1 VHESFFRHE
10 RWRYLKGAA
19 ALCVLALALY
29 FWHDPLDGPNGGTWL
44 GYTLGTL
51 GALMIVWLAW
61 LGVRKRQYAS
71 NLGSVRGWVSA
82 HVYFG
87 LALLLVAT
95 LHTGFQFGWNLHT
108 LAYALMVLVIASGV
122 VGILV
127 YARYPRLITDHRA
140 QATREAW
147 LGDVLDLN
155 ERAIQLADR
164 ISPDVHRFVLR
175 GAEQVPLGGTWRE
188 QLFGGGRG
196 DGGAAE
202 MRALTEILRKKLTA
216 TGAERAAESETEQV
230 ILLTEEKIMLSERDP
245 ALERLKQLLELL
257 TRRNDLAARV
267 NQDVR
272 MHARLQIWLYLHVPL
287 TGALLAALTAHIVA
301 VFLYR

>member
-1 VHESFFRHE
+1 MHESFLRHA
-10 RWRYLKGAA
+10 RFRYLKA
-19 ALCVLALALY
+19 ALALCALCIALY

-51 GALMIVWLAW
+51 GALMIAWLAW

-82 HVYFG
+82 HVWFG
-87 LALLLVAT
+87 LALLVVAT

-108 LAYALMVLVIASGV
+108 LAYALMVLVIASGTW
-122 VGILV
+122 GITV
-127 YARYPRLITDHRA
+127 YTRYPRLITDHRA

-147 LGDVLDLN
+147 VEEVLDLN
-155 ERAIQLADR
+155 ERSIQLADQ

-175 GAEQVPLGGTWRE
+175 GAEQVRLGGSWRE
-188 QLFGGGRG
+188 QLAGGSG
-196 DGGAAE
+196 DGGVAE
-202 MRALTEILRKKLTA
+202 MTALTEILRKKLTA
-216 TGAERAAESETEQV
+216 TGAERAAAADSEQI

-245 ALERLKQLLELL
+245 AIERLKQLLELL
-257 TRRNDLAARV
+257 TRRNDLASRV

-287 TGALLAALTAHIVA
+287 TGALLAALSAHIVA

>member
-1 VHESFFRHE
+1 VHESFLRHE
-10 RWRYLKGAA
+10 RWRYLKAA
-19 ALCVLALALY
+19 GGLCFVASVVYL
-29 FWHDPLDGPNGGTWL
+29 WHDPLDGPNGGTWL

-71 NLGSVRGWVSA
+71 NLGTVRGWVSA
-82 HVYFG
+82 HVYLG
-87 LALLLVAT
+87 VALLVIAT
-95 LHTGFQFGWNLHT
+95 LHTGFQFGANLHT
-108 LAYALMVLVIASGV
+108 LAYALMVLVIASGIFGIV
-122 VGILV
+122 V
-127 YARYPRLITDHRA
+127 YTRYPRMITDHRA

-147 LGDVLDLN
+147 VDEVLDLN
-155 ERAIQLADR
+155 ERAIQLADQ

-188 QLFGGGRG
+188 QLLGGRG
-196 DGGAAE
+196 DGGVAE
-202 MRALTEILRKKLTA
+202 MDALTEILRKKLTA
-216 TGAERAAESETEQV
+216 TGAERAAVADSEQIIHFTDSR
-230 ILLTEEKIMLSERDP
+230 IMMAERDP
-245 ALERLKQLLELL
+245 AVERLKQLLELL
-257 TRRNDLAARV
+257 TRRNDLARRV
-267 NQDVR
+267 NRDVQ

>member
-1 VHESFFRHE
+1 MHESFLRHA
-10 RWRYLKGAA
+10 RWRYLKAA
-19 ALCVLALALY
+19 TALCLVAIVIY
-29 FWHDPLDGPNGGTWL
+29 WWHDPLDGPNGGTWL

-51 GALMIVWLAW
+51 GALLIVWLSW

-71 NLGSVRGWVSA
+71 NLGSVKGWVSA
-82 HVYFG
+82 HVYLG
-87 LALLLVAT
+87 LALLVIAT

-108 LAYALMVLVIASGV
+108 LAYALMALVIASGAF
-122 VGILV
+122 GIAV
-127 YARYPRLITDHRA
+127 YTRYPRLITDHRS

-147 LGDVLDLN
+147 LEEVLDLN
-155 ERAIQLADR
+155 ERAIQLADQ

-175 GAEQVPLGGTWRE
+175 GAEQVQLGGTWRE
-188 QLFGGGRG
+188 QLFGARG

-202 MRALTEILRKKLTA
+202 MRALTEILRRKLTA
-216 TGAERAAESETEQV
+216 TGAERAAVADAEQV
-230 ILLTEEKIMLSERDP
+230 ILLTDEKIMMSERDP
-245 ALERLKQLLELL
+245 AIERLKQLLELL

-267 NQDVR
+267 NQDVQ

-287 TGALLAALTAHIVA
+287 TAALLAALSAHVVA

>member
-1 VHESFFRHE
+1 VHESFLRHE
-10 RWRYLKGAA
+10 RWRYLKAAA
-19 ALCVLALALY
+19 ALCALAIAVYL
-29 FWHDPLDGPNGGTWL
+29 WHEPLDGPNGGTWL

-51 GALMIVWLAW
+51 GALMIAWLSW

-87 LALLLVAT
+87 LALLVIAT

-108 LAYALMVLVIASGV
+108 LAYALMVLTIASGV
-122 VGILV
+122 AGIVL
-127 YARYPRLITDHRA
+127 YARYPRMITDHRA

-147 LGDVLDLN
+147 IEDVLDLN
-155 ERAIQLADR
+155 ERAIQLADQ

-175 GAEQVPLGGTWRE
+175 GAEQVPLGGGWRE
-188 QLFGGGRG
+188 QLVGPRG

-216 TGAERAAESETEQV
+216 TGAERSAAADTEQV
-230 ILLTEEKIMLSERDP
+230 ILLTDEKIMLSERDP
-245 ALERLKQLLELL
+245 AIERLKQLLELL
-257 TRRNDLAARV
+257 TRRNDLAHRV

-287 TGALLAALTAHIVA
+287 TGALLAALAAHVVV
-301 VFLYR
+301 VFLYW

>member
-1 VHESFFRHE
+1 VHESFLRHE
-10 RWRYLKGAA
+10 RWRYLKAAA
-19 ALCVLALALY
+19 ALCALAIAAYL
-29 FWHDPLDGPNGGTWL
+29 WHEPLDGPNGGTWL

-51 GALMIVWLAW
+51 GALMIAWLSW

-87 LALLLVAT
+87 LALLVIAT

-122 VGILV
+122 AGIVL
-127 YARYPRLITDHRA
+127 YTRYPRLITDHRA

-147 LGDVLDLN
+147 IEDVLDLN
-155 ERAIQLADR
+155 ERAIQLADQ

-175 GAEQVPLGGTWRE
+175 GAEQVPLGGGWRE
-188 QLFGGGRG
+188 QLVGPRG
-196 DGGAAE
+196 DGGMAE

-216 TGAERAAESETEQV
+216 TGAERSAAADTEQV
-230 ILLTEEKIMLSERDP
+230 ILLTDEKIMLSERDP
-245 ALERLKQLLELL
+245 AIERLKQLLELL
-257 TRRNDLAARV
+257 TRRNDLARRV
-267 NQDVR
+267 NEDVR

-287 TGALLAALTAHIVA
+287 TGALLAALAAHIVV
-301 VFLYR
+301 VFLYW

>member
-1 VHESFFRHE
+1 MHESFLRHE

-19 ALCVLALALY
+19 ALCLVAIVIYL
-29 FWHDPLDGPNGGTWL
+29 WHDPLDGPNGGTWL

-51 GALMIVWLAW
+51 GALLIAWLAW

-71 NLGSVRGWVSA
+71 NLGTVRGWVSA
-82 HVYFG
+82 HVYLG
-87 LALLLVAT
+87 LALLVIAT
-95 LHTGFQFGWNLHT
+95 LHTGFQFGANLHT
-108 LAYALMVLVIASGV
+108 LAYLLMVLVIASGV

-147 LGDVLDLN
+147 IEEVLDLN

-188 QLFGGGRG
+188 QLLGARG
-196 DGGAAE
+196 DGGTGE
-202 MRALTEILRKKLTA
+202 MNALTEILRKKLTA
-216 TGAERAAESETEQV
+216 SEKERAAVADAEQIIV
-230 ILLTEEKIMLSERDP
+230 LTESRIMMSERDP
-245 ALERLKQLLELL
+245 AVERLKQLLELL

-267 NQDVR
+267 NHDVR

>member
-1 VHESFFRHE
+1 MHESFLRHE
-10 RWRYLKGAA
+10 RFRYLKAA
-19 ALCVLALALY
+19 TALCVVSIAVYL
-29 FWHDPLDGPNGGTWL
+29 WHDPLDGPNGGTWL

-71 NLGSVRGWVSA
+71 NLGTVRGWVSA
-82 HVYFG
+82 HVYLG
-87 LALLLVAT
+87 IALLVVAT

-108 LAYALMVLVIASGV
+108 LAYALMVLVIASGAF
-122 VGILV
+122 GIAV
-127 YARYPRLITDHRA
+127 YTRYPRMITDHRS

-147 LGDVLDLN
+147 IEDLLDLN
-155 ERAIQLADR
+155 ERAIQLADQV
-164 ISPDVHRFVLR
+164 SPDVHRFVLR
-175 GAEQVPLGGTWRE
+175 GAEKVHLGGTWRE
-188 QLFGGGRG
+188 QLFRVRG
-196 DGGAAE
+196 DGGAGE
-202 MRALTEILRKKLTA
+202 MQALTEILRKKLSA
-216 TGAERAAESETEQV
+216 TGAERAAVADSEQV

-267 NQDVR
+267 NQDVQ

-287 TGALLAALTAHIVA
+287 TGALLAALIAHIVV